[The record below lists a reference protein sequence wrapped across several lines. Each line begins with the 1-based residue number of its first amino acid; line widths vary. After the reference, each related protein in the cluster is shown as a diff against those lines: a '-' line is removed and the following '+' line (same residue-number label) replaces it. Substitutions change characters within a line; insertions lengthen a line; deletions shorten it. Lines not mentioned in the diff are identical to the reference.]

1 LKSNPNLLV
10 ADPARRTVP
19 ALVALA
25 LCGFLG
31 CRERAQPSDQGRK
44 QPQISR
50 GEHVVVE
57 PSAAE
62 FFEARVIEIGP
73 NELRVQAVS
82 GGESRRVAPSDVHR
96 ITALTSPPK
105 GIAICR
111 KAPAVWIGCRVD
123 EVRERRVSAVDLA
136 GAPLSISTDDV
147 LAPSGVTELNLRHA
161 FRGSERR
168 IEFEA
173 AVARAG
179 SPSAP
184 RGWRPSPRER
194 VLARDGRGW
203 YSARIHEIEDER
215 LHVRWQTDER
225 ISELTYADVVPEPPY
240 PGTAARGAI
249 VLVRPSLA
257 AQAWAPMRVQ
267 MSGADLVVEDGRG
280 AKKTVAARDVVPLA
294 RP

>member
-1 LKSNPNLLV
+1 VL
-10 ADPARRTVP
+10 DPARWTAAV
-19 ALVALA
+19 LVALA

-31 CRERAQPSDQGRK
+31 CRERPQPGAEAGK
-44 QPQISR
+44 EPQISR

-62 FFEARVIEIGP
+62 FFEARVIEIAP

-82 GGESRRVAPSDVHR
+82 GGESRRVAPGDVHR
-96 ITALTSPPK
+96 ITALAAPPT

-111 KAPAVWIGCRVD
+111 KSPARWVACRVD
-123 EVRERRVSAVDLA
+123 EVRARRVSAVDLA
-136 GAPLSISTDDV
+136 GGQLSISTDDV

-168 IEFEA
+168 IEFET

-184 RGWRPSPRER
+184 QGWRPSPRER
-194 VLARDGRGW
+194 VLARDGRAW

-240 PGTAARGAI
+240 RGTPARGAI

-267 MSGADLVVEDGRG
+267 QSGVDLVVEDAQGE
-280 AKKTVAARDVVPLA
+280 KKTVAARDVVPLA